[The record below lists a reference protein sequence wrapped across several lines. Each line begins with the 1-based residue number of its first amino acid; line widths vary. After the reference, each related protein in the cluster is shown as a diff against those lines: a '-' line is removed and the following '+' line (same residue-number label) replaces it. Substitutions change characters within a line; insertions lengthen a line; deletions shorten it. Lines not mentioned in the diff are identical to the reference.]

1 MPKNLASSFGIALP
15 FDQKDFSFEAVTIGK
30 EGDFLIVSAKPE
42 LITLKEEF
50 IFSDTGKSFVGL
62 VESVSAKYG
71 VKLRF
76 SNGVTKL
83 VSLKDVSQ
91 ADKAGENYPLGKLVR
106 VGLNTKTSRLS
117 LKRTVVESSDASVIN
132 RDQAALLQAF
142 DKLAG
147 YAIGSS
153 DCTLK
158 IGQKVQGKVQ
168 LVKDYGLITEI
179 IGSEMTGFIVN
190 EQKHK
195 ADKVYK
201 AGETLVESIVLDI
214 DFEKKIVDLSERLAT
229 PTDKE
234 ESKKSK
240 KENKGN

>member
-1 MPKNLASSFGIALP
+1 
-15 FDQKDFSFEAVTIGK
+15 
-30 EGDFLIVSAKPE
+30 
-42 LITLKEEF
+42 
-50 IFSDTGKSFVGL
+50 
-62 VESVSAKYG
+62 
-71 VKLRF
+71 
-76 SNGVTKL
+76 
-83 VSLKDVSQ
+83 
-91 ADKAGENYPLGKLVR
+91 
-106 VGLNTKTSRLS
+106 
-117 LKRTVVESSDASVIN
+117 
-132 RDQAALLQAF
+132 
-142 DKLAG
+142 
-147 YAIGSS
+147 
-153 DCTLK
+153 
-158 IGQKVQGKVQ
+158 